1 MTELL
6 ERAIAKLQ
14 TLPGDRQDEAA
25 RMLLSLMD
33 GSPTVQLTTGQARKV
48 ARRLDMPAPRYSTHD
63 EVAAFFGLKRVR

>member
-25 RMLLSLMD
+25 QMLLSLVD
-33 GSPTVQLTTGQARKV
+33 ESPAVQLTTEQAQEV
-48 ARRLDMPAPRYSTHD
+48 ARRLDAPAPRYSTHE
-63 EVAAFFGLKRVR
+63 EVAAYFRHKRMR

>member
-25 RMLLSLMD
+25 HMLLSLVD
-33 GSPTVQLTTGQARKV
+33 GPPAVQLTTEQSQEV
-48 ARRLDMPAPRYSTHD
+48 ARRLDESVPRYSTHE
-63 EVAAFFGLKRVR
+63 EVAAFFGHKRMP

>member
-25 RMLLSLMD
+25 QMLLSLVD
-33 GSPTVQLTTGQARKV
+33 GPPAVQLTAEQAQEV
-48 ARRLDMPAPRYSTHD
+48 ARRLDAPAPRYSTHD
-63 EVAAFFGLKRVR
+63 EVTAFFGQKRMR

>member
-25 RMLLSLMD
+25 QMLLSLVD
-33 GSPTVQLTTGQARKV
+33 GPPAVQLTTEQAREV
-48 ARRLDMPAPRYSTHD
+48 ARRLDTTAPRYSTHE
-63 EVAAFFGLKRVR
+63 EVAAFFGHKLMR